1 MALLSVYC
9 VWCAEHA
16 FKVDE
21 VTLEATRILVKK
33 CPKCGKL
40 TRVGFDGRTH
50 EMLILPVGPESDYAK
65 RDG

>member
-1 MALLSVYC
+1 MAVLSVHC
-9 VWCAEHA
+9 VWCAEHP

-21 VTLEATRILVKK
+21 LTLEATRILVLK

-50 EMLILPVGPESDYAK
+50 ELLILPVGPESDESDP
-65 RDG
+65 DG

>member
-1 MALLSVYC
+1 MAVLSVYC

-21 VTLEATRILVKK
+21 ITLEATRILVMK

-40 TRVGFDGRTH
+40 TRTGFDGKTH
-50 EMLILPVGPESDYAK
+50 EFLILPVGPDSDEGGQ
-65 RDG
+65 DE